1 MGKIKSV
8 EEIVR
13 IVRKE
18 KNEGKKVSLIT
29 GCFDIVHIG
38 HIKLFHFAKR
48 HSDVV
53 VVGLENDKNV
63 KLSKGLGRPIY
74 RSKERGEFLFE
85 LKSIDW
91 IFVIKDVVNF
101 DSPDADKV
109 YLSIYKKIQ
118 PNFLVTNQTDRFWKN
133 KRKNAKE
140 IGVRL
145 LLDRGKKVGASTTI
159 IEKLKAEI
167 F

>member
-1 MGKIKSV
+1 MDKIKSI

-38 HIKLFHFAKR
+38 HIKLFRFARR

-53 VVGLENDKNV
+53 IVGLENDKNV
-63 KLSKGLGRPIY
+63 ELSKGPDRPIY
-74 RSKERGEFLFE
+74 KSKERGEVLSEF
-85 LKSIDW
+85 KSIDW

-101 DSPDADKV
+101 GSPDADKV

-118 PNFLVTNQTDRFWKN
+118 PNFLVTNQMADKFWKN

-140 IGVRL
+140 IGARL
-145 LLDRGKKVGASTTI
+145 LLDRSKKVGSSTTI
-159 IEKLKAEI
+159 IEKLEKEY
-167 F
+167 